1 MLKEY
6 KNALLEAISK
16 SGLDPSW
23 FQSTE
28 VKPPFWER
36 LRAKSIGVSTPPVF
50 IIEVANSPVRFYI
63 KHSIA
68 NFDLFHYKS
77 TGFSPTLSKKKWS
90 EEPKFIEDILKI
102 FDTWLKREAK
112 SYIEE
117 KQLPD
122 LWAQLDIYKSF
133 ITNSTIPVENAPKF
147 TEEEKEN
154 LRRSVHEF
162 RRQVIENFQPSPDQM
177 ESINSQLDYL
187 ASAVDRLNRF
197 DWRGLAISTLIGIA
211 LNLSVDT
218 ERGRLLFRLFQQA
231 FQAAGNLLQ

>member
-1 MLKEY
+1 M
-6 KNALLEAISK
+6 
-16 SGLDPSW
+16 GLS
-23 FQSTE
+23 E
-28 VKPPFWER
+28 
-36 LRAKSIGVSTPPVF
+36 PPVF
-50 IIEVANSPVRFYI
+50 IIEVGNSPVKFYI
-63 KHSIA
+63 KHSIVD
-68 NFDLFHYKS
+68 FDIFHYKS
-77 TGFSPTLSKKKWS
+77 TGFSPMLSKKKWS

-122 LWAQLDIYKSF
+122 LWAQMNIYKSF
-133 ITNSTIPVENAPKF
+133 IANSTVPVENAPKF
-147 TEEEKEN
+147 TEEEKET

-162 RRQVIENFQPSPDQM
+162 RRQIIENFKPSPDQM

-187 ASAVDRLNRF
+187 ANAVDRLNRF

-211 LNLSVDT
+211 INLSVDT

-231 FQAAGNLLQ
+231 FHAAEKLLQ